1 MIIIFFILCHSWS
14 FLFIESL
21 FAITKST
28 VFMHFGRISWCFLLS
43 LSTLFTKEWNF
54 LLLFINIFF
63 HFYIIWI
70 KRLIIWFIYALN
82 LFFVCLNRKL
92 IYLAIFES
100 QIIVVISVDCF
111 IRNRVDIFL
120 YIIKNILNGM
130 NLKFN
135 IIILFS

>member
-1 MIIIFFILCHSWS
+1 MIIFFILCHSWS
-14 FLFIESL
+14 FLFISSL
-21 FAITKST
+21 FVITEST
-28 VFMHFGRISWCFLLS
+28 VSMCFGAISWCFLLS
-43 LSTLFTKEWNF
+43 LSTLFTKELSI

-70 KRLIIWFIYALN
+70 KRLIIWFIYTLD
-82 LFFVCLNRKL
+82 LFFVCLNRKF

-100 QIIVVISVDCF
+100 QIIVRIDIDCF
-111 IRNRVDIFL
+111 IWNWVDIFL
-120 YIIKNILNGM
+120 HIIKNILNSM